1 MGTEFARRLLHPAIA
16 DEMRNDGH
24 RAVSLPLP
32 ANCEAHL
39 RHEILPRHN
48 TLDGAHRTACSNAHQ
63 PPAARRRR
71 LSSGAESLTTVLSLA
86 GYDAQCVLDGSA
98 ALLAVAAQMPDI
110 VVLDINMP
118 GMDGYTVARIL
129 RHDVTAQHLV
139 IVAFTA
145 QDERTV
151 RSDGVAAGFD
161 AYCQKGAA
169 PGPLLQLL
177 EQIQ

>member
-1 MGTEFARRLLHPAIA
+1 MKSFPGTTRWTARTVQHAATHTNRRLL
-16 DEMRNDGH
+16 
-24 RAVSLPLP
+24 AVDDYRP
-32 ANCEAHL
+32 
-39 RHEILPRHN
+39 
-48 TLDGAHRTACSNAHQ
+48 
-63 PPAARRRR
+63 
-71 LSSGAESLTTVLSLA
+71 GAESLTTVLSLA

-151 RSDGVAAGFD
+151 RSDGVASGFD

-169 PGPLLQLL
+169 PGPLLRLL